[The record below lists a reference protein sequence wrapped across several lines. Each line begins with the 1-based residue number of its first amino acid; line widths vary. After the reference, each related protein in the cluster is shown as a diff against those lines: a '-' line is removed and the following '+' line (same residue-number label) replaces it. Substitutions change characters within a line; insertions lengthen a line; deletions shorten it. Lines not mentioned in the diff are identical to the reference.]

1 MKKIYAR
8 RRRALAEW
16 LDRNALPALLVS
28 HPANR
33 FYLSGFELHDPQCNE
48 SSGYLVVTPK
58 AEAYLFT
65 DPRYQEAAF
74 EALGQ
79 DNVCIYQADRYRDIA
94 AFLESKGVMRAAFE
108 ARSIPYFTWKQLAGH
123 LSLEPSSGAVE
134 RLRVVKDEQELFRM
148 RASCRVNHAVFA
160 ELERRLPEMV
170 GLTERQAAWEIE
182 KMFRNRGAS
191 ELAFTSIVGV
201 GANGAKPHAELSDE
215 KIREGDTLLVDIGGR
230 YQGYCSDQ
238 TRTFW
243 VGDAPSTRFK
253 ETLELVQ
260 EAQRRG
266 IEKVGPGVPAREV
279 HRAAH
284 EVFAKSG
291 VAQMFTHGLGH
302 GVGLETHEAPSLNSG
317 SETVLEPGMIVT
329 VEPGLYDPQW
339 SGVRWEHMVCVTED
353 GAEVL

>member
-1 MKKIYAR
+1 MKEIYAR
-8 RRRALAEW
+8 RRRDLAEW
-16 LDRNALPALLVS
+16 LCANGLPALLVS

-48 SSGYLVVTPK
+48 SSGYLVVTPE

-74 EALGQ
+74 EAMGE
-79 DNVCIYQADRYRDIA
+79 DNVCIYRADRYRAIA
-94 AFLESKGVMRAAFE
+94 AFLESKGVASAAFE
-108 ARSIPYFTWKQLAGH
+108 ARSIPYFTWKQLSAY
-123 LSLEPSSGAVE
+123 LRLEPSSGAVE
-134 RLRVVKDEQELFRM
+134 RLRVVKDDQELFRM
-148 RASCRVNHAVFA
+148 RASCRINHEVFA

-170 GLTERQAAWEIE
+170 GLTERRAAWEIE

-191 ELAFTSIVGV
+191 ELAFTPIVGV
-201 GANGAKPHAELSDE
+201 GVNGAKPHAELSDE

-230 YQGYCSDQ
+230 YQDYCSDQ

-243 VGDAPSTRFK
+243 VGGAPSARFT

-266 IEKVGPGVPAREV
+266 VEKVGPGVPVREV

-284 EVFAKSG
+284 DVFAKRG
-291 VAQMFTHGLGH
+291 AAEMFTHGLGH
-302 GVGLETHEAPSLNSG
+302 GVGLETHEAPSVNFS
-317 SETVLEPGMIVT
+317 SADVLQPGMILT